1 MPGRPNAASRTI
13 KSNLPV
19 EDENDR
25 GETRAR
31 TDGAAGHDLG
41 LLTQEWA
48 MFEIGEDYTVT
59 MIVGDPS
66 GWTTQEGVWKVVEI
80 NGTLIKLQ
88 NPHSTD
94 LIVNTAS
101 WHFVS
106 AALV

>member
-1 MPGRPNAASRTI
+1 
-13 KSNLPV
+13 
-19 EDENDR
+19 
-25 GETRAR
+25 
-31 TDGAAGHDLG
+31 
-41 LLTQEWA
+41 
-48 MFEIGEDYTVT
+48 MFEIGKDYTVT

-88 NPHSTD
+88 NPHATD

>member
-1 MPGRPNAASRTI
+1 
-13 KSNLPV
+13 V
-19 EDENDR
+19 DDR
-25 GETRAR
+25 CGCAYLITAR
-31 TDGAAGHDLG
+31 QIDRLDK
-41 LLTQEWA
+41 WA

-80 NGTLIKLQ
+80 NGTPIKLQ